1 MQEPTYTHYEERMQ
15 SDLDEIRDKVE
26 RLAKLIESQVG
37 DAVHSLLETDR
48 NLANDV
54 VLGDRRVN
62 RKIRDIDHMCHAFI
76 VRHAPS
82 AGHLRY
88 VSAVLRLDVALERIG
103 DYASTI
109 GREIIQLSGR
119 PSERIIRD
127 LELISHQARRT
138 LHQALVSFQNGDAD
152 LANET
157 YGMASQ
163 TDSTLEK
170 VFEELLAAG
179 KGQEIPLRDVF
190 ALLRIINLLKRVAEQ
205 AENVCEQALFSV
217 TGETKDPKSFRI
229 LFLDERNDGVSQMAE
244 AYADKA
250 FPESGSYQSA
260 GWNPVDALDPG
271 LVEFMDRN
279 GFDMRANRPSLLR
292 PIHEEPRHW
301 HIVVGLHHEARE
313 HIPFLPFR
321 TLFLDW
327 TNTVSVDGHP
337 EDLTERQMDEALK
350 SVKLG
355 VRDLM
360 LTLRGPDARRRSG
373 RRIPGQH
380 HRRLQ
385 HARSRLVCRPCGI
398 RWCFCGGGVRD
409 HLHRRDIYL
418 RHP

>member
-1 MQEPTYTHYEERMQ
+1 MEASTHKHYEERMQ
-15 SDLDEIRDKVE
+15 SDLAEIREKVG
-26 RLAKLIESQVG
+26 RLATLIERQVG
-37 DAVHSLLETDR
+37 DAVHSFLEEDR

-119 PSERIIRD
+119 PPERIVRD
-127 LELISHQARRT
+127 VELISHQARRT
-138 LHQALVSFQNGDAD
+138 LHQALVSFQERDAD

-157 YGMASQ
+157 YGMAGQ
-163 TDSTLEK
+163 TDSTLDK

-179 KGQEIPLRDVF
+179 EGREVPLRDVF

-205 AENVCEQALFSV
+205 AENVCEQTLFSV
-217 TGETKDPKSFRI
+217 SGESKDPKSFRI

-244 AYADKA
+244 AYAAKA
-250 FPESGSYQSA
+250 FPESGTYQSA
-260 GWNPVDALDPG
+260 GWKPVQALDPG
-271 LVEFMDRN
+271 LVEFMDRS
-279 GFDMRANRPSLLR
+279 GIDMRGSKPSLLR

-301 HIVVGLHHEARE
+301 HIVVGLHPEARN

-327 TNTVSVDGHP
+327 TDTVSVDGHP
-337 EDLTERQMDEALK
+337 EDLTEEQMDEALK
-350 SVKLG
+350 SVKLS

-360 LTLRGPDARRRSG
+360 LTLRGPDAR
-373 RRIPGQH
+373 
-380 HRRLQ
+380 
-385 HARSRLVCRPCGI
+385 
-398 RWCFCGGGVRD
+398 
-409 HLHRRDIYL
+409 
-418 RHP
+418 

>member
-1 MQEPTYTHYEERMQ
+1 MQA
-15 SDLDEIRDKVE
+15 DLAEIRAKVG
-26 RLAKLIESQVG
+26 RLAGLIENQVG
-37 DAVHSLLETDR
+37 DAVHSFLEEDR
-48 NLANDV
+48 SLANDV

-62 RKIRDIDHMCHAFI
+62 RKIREIDHMCHAFI

-82 AGHLRY
+82 AGHLRF

-119 PSERIIRD
+119 PPERIVRD
-127 LELISHQARRT
+127 VELISHQARRT
-138 LHQALVSFQNGDAD
+138 LRQALISFQEGDEG

-157 YGMASQ
+157 YGIAGQ

-170 VFEELLAAG
+170 VFEDLLAAG
-179 KGQEIPLRDVF
+179 EGKELPLRDVF

-205 AENVCEQALFSV
+205 AENVCEQTLFSV

-244 AYADKA
+244 AYAAKA
-250 FPESGSYQSA
+250 FPESGSYGSA
-260 GWNPVDALDPG
+260 GWAPVDALDPG
-271 LVEFMDRN
+271 LVEFMDSN
-279 GFDMRANRPSLLR
+279 GIDMRGRRPTMLR

-301 HIVVGLHHEARE
+301 HIVVGLHADARN
-313 HIPFLPFR
+313 HIPLLPFR

-327 TNTVSVDGHP
+327 SEAVSAEGHP
-337 EDLTERQMDEALK
+337 EDLTEQQMDEALK

-360 LTLRGPDARRRSG
+360 LTLRGPDAR
-373 RRIPGQH
+373 
-380 HRRLQ
+380 
-385 HARSRLVCRPCGI
+385 
-398 RWCFCGGGVRD
+398 
-409 HLHRRDIYL
+409 
-418 RHP
+418 

>member
-1 MQEPTYTHYEERMQ
+1 MEESTYTHYEERMKA
-15 SDLDEIRDKVE
+15 DLEEIREKVG
-26 RLAKLIESQVG
+26 RLATLIERQVG
-37 DAVHSLLETDR
+37 DAMHSFLEKDR

-119 PSERIIRD
+119 PPERIVRD
-127 LELISHQARRT
+127 VELISHQARRT
-138 LHQALVSFQNGDAD
+138 LHQALVSFQEGDAD

-157 YGMASQ
+157 YGMAGQ

-179 KGQEIPLRDVF
+179 EGKEIPLRDVF
-190 ALLRIINLLKRVAEQ
+190 ALLRIINLVKRVAEQ
-205 AENVCEQALFSV
+205 AENVCEQTLFSV

-244 AYADKA
+244 AYAAKA
-250 FPESGSYQSA
+250 FPESGSYESA

-271 LVEFMDRN
+271 LVEFMDRS
-279 GFDMRANRPSLLR
+279 GVDMQGKKPSRLR

-301 HIVVGLHHEARE
+301 HIVVGLHPEARE
-313 HIPFLPFR
+313 YIPRLPFR

-327 TNTVSVDGHP
+327 SNVVSVDGHP
-337 EDLTERQMDEALK
+337 EDLSEEQMDEALK
-350 SVKLG
+350 SVKLS

-360 LTLRGPDARRRSG
+360 LMLRGPDAR
-373 RRIPGQH
+373 
-380 HRRLQ
+380 
-385 HARSRLVCRPCGI
+385 
-398 RWCFCGGGVRD
+398 
-409 HLHRRDIYL
+409 
-418 RHP
+418 

>member
-26 RLAKLIESQVG
+26 LLAKLIESQVG
-37 DAVHSLLETDR
+37 DAVHSLLENDR
-48 NLANDV
+48 SLANDV

-127 LELISHQARRT
+127 VELISHQARRT
-138 LHQALVSFQNGDAD
+138 LHQALVSFQDGDAD

-157 YGMASQ
+157 YGMAGQ

-170 VFEELLAAG
+170 VFEEIVAAG
-179 KGQEIPLRDVF
+179 ISQEIPLRDAF
-190 ALLRIINLLKRVAEQ
+190 ALLRVINLLKRVAEQ
-205 AENVCEQALFSV
+205 AENVCEQTLFSV

-244 AYADKA
+244 AYAAKA
-250 FPESGSYQSA
+250 FPESGSCQSA

-279 GFDMRANRPSLLR
+279 GIDMRANKPSALR

-301 HIVVGLHHEARE
+301 HIVVGLHPEARK
-313 HIPFLPFR
+313 HIPLLPFR

-327 TNTVSVDGHP
+327 SDTVSVDGHP
-337 EDLTERQMDEALK
+337 EDLTEQQMDEALK

-360 LTLRGPDARRRSG
+360 LTLRGPDAR
-373 RRIPGQH
+373 
-380 HRRLQ
+380 
-385 HARSRLVCRPCGI
+385 
-398 RWCFCGGGVRD
+398 
-409 HLHRRDIYL
+409 
-418 RHP
+418 

>member
-1 MQEPTYTHYEERMQ
+1 MEESTNARYEERMQ
-15 SDLDEIRDKVE
+15 ADLDEIRGKVG
-26 RLAKLIESQVG
+26 RLSTLIESQVG
-37 DAVHSLLETDR
+37 DAVHSFLEGDR
-48 NLANDV
+48 SLANDV

-109 GREIIQLSGR
+109 GREIIQLSGT
-119 PSERIIRD
+119 PPERIVRYI
-127 LELISHQARRT
+127 ELISHQARRT
-138 LHQALVSFQNGDAD
+138 LQQALASFTESDAD

-157 YGMASQ
+157 YGMAGQ

-170 VFEELLAAG
+170 VFEELLSAG
-179 KGQEIPLRDVF
+179 EGKEIPLRDVF
-190 ALLRIINLLKRVAEQ
+190 AILRIINLLKRVAEQ
-205 AENVCEQALFSV
+205 AENVCEQTLFAV

-244 AYADKA
+244 AYAAKA
-250 FPESGSYQSA
+250 FPESGTYASA

-271 LVEFMDRN
+271 LVEFMDQS
-279 GFDMRANRPSLLR
+279 GVDMSGKKPSELR

-301 HIVVGLHHEARE
+301 HIVVGLHPEARK
-313 HIPFLPFR
+313 HIPLLPFR

-327 TNTVSVDGHP
+327 TDAVSVEGHP
-337 EDLTERQMDEALK
+337 EDLTTEQMDAALK

-360 LTLRGPDARRRSG
+360 LTLRGPDAR
-373 RRIPGQH
+373 
-380 HRRLQ
+380 
-385 HARSRLVCRPCGI
+385 
-398 RWCFCGGGVRD
+398 
-409 HLHRRDIYL
+409 
-418 RHP
+418 

>member
-1 MQEPTYTHYEERMQ
+1 VSSQAHYEERMQ
-15 SDLDEIRDKVE
+15 ADLAEIRAKVG
-26 RLAKLIESQVG
+26 RLAGLIENQVG
-37 DAVHSLLETDR
+37 DAVHSFLEEDR
-48 NLANDV
+48 SLANDV

-62 RKIRDIDHMCHAFI
+62 RKIREIDHMCHAFI

-119 PSERIIRD
+119 PPERIVRD
-127 LELISHQARRT
+127 VELISHQARRT
-138 LHQALVSFQNGDAD
+138 LRQALVSFQEGDEG

-157 YGMASQ
+157 YGIAGQ

-179 KGQEIPLRDVF
+179 EGKELPLRDVF

-205 AENVCEQALFSV
+205 AENVCEQTLFSV

-244 AYADKA
+244 AYAAKA
-250 FPESGSYQSA
+250 FPESGSYGSA
-260 GWNPVDALDPG
+260 GWAPVDALDPG
-271 LVEFMDRN
+271 LVEFMDSN
-279 GFDMRANRPSLLR
+279 GIDMRGRRPTMLR

-301 HIVVGLHHEARE
+301 HIVVGLHSDARN
-313 HIPFLPFR
+313 HIPLLPFR

-327 TNTVSVDGHP
+327 SEAVSAEGHP
-337 EDLTERQMDEALK
+337 EDLTAQQMDEALK

-360 LTLRGPDARRRSG
+360 LTLRGPDAR
-373 RRIPGQH
+373 
-380 HRRLQ
+380 
-385 HARSRLVCRPCGI
+385 
-398 RWCFCGGGVRD
+398 
-409 HLHRRDIYL
+409 
-418 RHP
+418 